1 MHIVYISREFVPT
14 QRGGGIASYVKDMA
28 SAMVAR
34 GHQIT
39 VICASDDTR
48 TTSDKMENGIRIIRL
63 KGGDFIIPSVETSW
77 FTSIKKLRIIY
88 RFFSYRKR
96 ILETIKNLENI
107 DIIEVADFG
116 AEGYYLWRQDI
127 PVVVRMHTP
136 SIFDR
141 TNLGVKRYPISKFYL
156 EWSAKKEIETLIH
169 FAHFNSCSYSL
180 QAWYNLYFPQVK
192 GDWKVIYNPLDTS
205 QWNKSKAHNSYL
217 QNSILYVGTV
227 MEEKGVGDL
236 VKACAILR
244 EEGYPITLTIAGK
257 MGSYALQLKAETED
271 NNYTWC
277 KFTGNLPRAELDN
290 LYRSS
295 KISCFPSHW
304 ENLPFV
310 CLEAMA
316 AGNVVIGSKSGGMS
330 EMITDGKDGW
340 LVQPKDINNIKDML
354 LKALQM
360 TDDEVEKMRTMAH
373 KTIDVKFSAN
383 HILPMMEHYYQ
394 QICKQTKDK

>member
-116 AEGYYLWRQDI
+116 AEGYYLWRQDV

-141 TNLGVKRYPISKFYL
+141 TNL
-156 EWSAKKEIETLIH
+156 
-169 FAHFNSCSYSL
+169 
-180 QAWYNLYFPQVK
+180 
-192 GDWKVIYNPLDTS
+192 
-205 QWNKSKAHNSYL
+205 
-217 QNSILYVGTV
+217 
-227 MEEKGVGDL
+227 
-236 VKACAILR
+236 
-244 EEGYPITLTIAGK
+244 
-257 MGSYALQLKAETED
+257 
-271 NNYTWC
+271 
-277 KFTGNLPRAELDN
+277 
-290 LYRSS
+290 
-295 KISCFPSHW
+295 
-304 ENLPFV
+304 
-310 CLEAMA
+310 
-316 AGNVVIGSKSGGMS
+316 
-330 EMITDGKDGW
+330 
-340 LVQPKDINNIKDML
+340 
-354 LKALQM
+354 
-360 TDDEVEKMRTMAH
+360 
-373 KTIDVKFSAN
+373 
-383 HILPMMEHYYQ
+383 
-394 QICKQTKDK
+394 